1 MRAITRAAAWTAL
14 TAVAFGAALASAQTI
29 NEKPVRLVAGSP
41 GYDHIQPFIAERLG
55 LWDKY
60 KLKVEFLGGN
70 YFRANQLMST
80 QDFDA
85 GYNQY
90 ANAMRN
96 LSAGVDNVIVGASS
110 ANCALIVANPK
121 VKDWADLKGK
131 RFGIVTKFDV
141 QYLTLIKHILPR
153 HGLKASDLDF
163 AQVPVPEIAA
173 GLLTGDVAG
182 AFPFEPFGT
191 NAISKGAKLLLAADK
206 MIDQS
211 QIKSDMLRNAFI
223 MTRKFIKAQ
232 PEVARRLVWAH
243 MDAIEMMR
251 RDKKV
256 GLEVLKHY
264 NPKLDPKLLEDSY
277 DNCGWSYQKPPKVWI
292 DTLLGWMRE
301 EKLLQKEVKYEDV
314 VDFSLQDTYP
324 GYPAY
329 QKIK

>member
-1 MRAITRAAAWTAL
+1 MHAIRWIAIPAIAL
-14 TAVAFGAALASAQTI
+14 GCSLAGAQTI
-29 NEKPVRLVAGSP
+29 NQKPVRLVAGSP
-41 GYDHIQPFIAERLG
+41 GYDHIQPFIAKRLK
-55 LWDKY
+55 LWDRY
-60 KLKVEFLGGN
+60 KVKVEFIGGN
-70 YFRANQLMST
+70 YFRANQMMST
-80 QDFDA
+80 ADFDA

-110 ANCALIVANPK
+110 ANCALIVASPK

-141 QYLTLIKHILPR
+141 QYLTLVKHILPR

-163 AQVPVPEIAA
+163 ALVPVPEIAA

-191 NAISKGAKLLLAADK
+191 NAVSKGAKVLLAADK
-206 MIDQS
+206 MIDKS
-211 QIKSDMLRNAFI
+211 KIDSDMLRNAFI
-223 MTRKFIKAQ
+223 MTRKFIKAS
-232 PEVARRLVWAH
+232 PEVAKRLVWAH

-251 RDKKV
+251 RDRKA
-256 GLEVLKHY
+256 GIETLKHY
-264 NPKLDPKLLEDSY
+264 NPKMDATLIEDSY
-277 DNCGWSYQKPPKVWI
+277 GNCGWNYQKPPKVWI
-292 DTLLGWMRE
+292 DTLIGWMRE
-301 EKLLQKEVKYEDV
+301 EKLLQKDVAYSDV

-329 QKIK
+329 EKIR

>member
-1 MRAITRAAAWTAL
+1 MRAIRWTAVSVIAL
-14 TAVAFGAALASAQTI
+14 GCSLAGAQAI
-29 NEKPVRLVAGSP
+29 NQKPVKVVAGSP
-41 GYDHIQPFIAERLG
+41 GYDHIQPFIAERLK
-55 LWDKY
+55 LWERY
-60 KLKVEFLGGN
+60 NVKVNFIGGN
-70 YFRANQLMST
+70 YFRSNQMMST
-80 QDFDA
+80 ADFDA

-90 ANAMRN
+90 ANAIRN

-110 ANCALIVANPK
+110 ANCALIVASPK
-121 VKDWADLKGK
+121 IRDWADLKGK

-141 QYLTLIKHILPR
+141 QYLTLVKHILPR

-173 GLLTGDVAG
+173 GLLTGDVAA

-191 NAISKGAKLLLAADK
+191 NALAKGAKLLLPAGQ

-211 QIKSDMLRNAFI
+211 KIKTDMLRNGYI
-223 MTRKFIKAQ
+223 MTRKFIKAN
-232 PEVARRLVWAH
+232 PEAARRLVWAH

-251 RDKKV
+251 RDKKA
-256 GLEVLKHY
+256 GLETLKHY

-292 DTLLGWMRE
+292 DTLITWMKE
-301 EKLLQKEVKYEDV
+301 EKLLQKNVAYNDV
-314 VDFSLQDTYP
+314 VDFSLQDAYP

-329 QKIK
+329 EKLK